1 MKEKEDDLGLAAPL
15 ADFDEEWQDLYELR
29 PRSKAIDT
37 TKTPRSESA
46 VQGGQE
52 AIGLEDLAELD
63 GFSGEIVSFKSME
76 DLVNGFDEKLTVCF
90 HNLDSDTGHIAPV
103 KALVEENVSRDDGV
117 WNTVTDNFGNAPSLE
132 WNSSHSRDLQ
142 ISSLDLQDKPVPDED
157 DNAAPCDE
165 EELSEQ
171 LNMHSIIVSCIS
183 DEPILTAEQVIEE
196 IEEMMMM
203 HESPEGEGETSNKS
217 DHMSLLS
224 QELGALK
231 RSSIAKA
238 CDDGLRCLSSGEL
251 CELLEEMEGAVQH
264 FSQEL
269 VQQLALRDELEFEKE
284 VKNSF
289 ISALI
294 EVQTKQKELREIQR
308 KKKRRSMGPGDNKSD
323 KPSRMPVSR
332 FSMEGLSNVIQNGL
346 RQTFGGSVGEKQYL
360 TTVIPYEKK
369 GSPPSVED
377 LQAITK
383 ILFAMKDDSE
393 KVPTLLTD
401 YILKVLCP
409 T

>member
-1 MKEKEDDLGLAAPL
+1 MASERGGVRIIEDARAQNYKRQMHQEKEEEFVLSQGATAASRL
-15 ADFDEEWQDLYELR
+15 
-29 PRSKAIDT
+29 
-37 TKTPRSESA
+37 TKRAAAFSFSS
-46 VQGGQE
+46 GGGTGQPC
-52 AIGLEDLAELD
+52 
-63 GFSGEIVSFKSME
+63 GENRRRRTNE
-76 DLVNGFDEKLTVCF
+76 G
-90 HNLDSDTGHIAPV
+90 G
-103 KALVEENVSRDDGV
+103 RV